1 MTAVDLN
8 ADIGESYGNYRLGLD
23 EVLIPLL
30 NSAHLA
36 CGFHASDPRVMD
48 ASVVLCRDAGVQIGA
63 HPGFPDH
70 VGFGRRVMDVTAQEA
85 ETDIVYQVGALDA
98 FCRRNRATLYHV
110 KPHGALYNHAAKNRE
125 VAKGIAAGIAS
136 LNPELLVVCQPGTE
150 MDRAAAEAGLTV
162 AREGFVDRAYNP
174 DGTLASRRLE
184 GTLYHDS
191 ARAVEQAIRI
201 ATENK
206 VVALDGTLVD
216 LEVDTLCVHGENP
229 DAVDFIRRLRAE
241 LQQAG
246 IELKPMR
253 EVVASRGP
261 RPDMESRAARAG
273 NVANSSSA

>member
-1 MTAVDLN
+1 MPAVDLN
-8 ADIGESYGNYRLGLD
+8 ADLGESYGNYRLGQD

-48 ASVVLCRDAGVQIGA
+48 ATVVLCREAGVQIGA

-70 VGFGRRVMDVTAQEA
+70 VGFGRRVIDITGREA
-85 ETDIVYQVGALDA
+85 ETDIVYQLGALDA

-125 VAKGIAAGIAS
+125 VAKGIASGIAS
-136 LNPELLVVCQPGTE
+136 FNPELLVVCQPGSE
-150 MDRAAAEAGLTV
+150 MDLAATEAGLAV

-174 DGTLASRRLE
+174 DGTLASRRVE

-191 ARAVEQAIRI
+191 RRAVEQAVRMV
-201 ATENK
+201 TESR
-206 VVALDGTLVD
+206 VVALDGTGVE
-216 LEVDTLCVHGENP
+216 LEVDTLCVHGDNP

-241 LQQAG
+241 LEAAG
-246 IELKPMR
+246 VELKPMR
-253 EVVASRGP
+253 EVVASRAQRRGGESAASRP
-261 RPDMESRAARAG
+261 RSG
-273 NVANSSSA
+273 